1 MYDYFQVIGYTL
13 FTFVFF
19 NFWMLLVIMPFV
31 SLGMSVVATCADSL
45 LTALVDESEQVRSF
59 LLVQFHSLFTVFQM
73 R

>member
-1 MYDYFQVIGYTL
+1 
-13 FTFVFF
+13 
-19 NFWMLLVIMPFV
+19 MPFV